1 MKPVFWAFSIYQ
13 YEQQATVRPDLPT
26 APYIIPKMSFIA
38 ISNFSLKG
46 ESLEE
51 IFDEGAGDSKSLL
64 KVKSYNHF
72 SLNHQTYGTV
82 QVNDQFSCLKL
93 SLVDVW
99 VRRHENS
106 NSILPCADAR
116 LRLQSNAAH
125 LSLFL
130 NWHRHICIFLPLAAV
145 GPSIRPWPSWI
156 WPHRLGYKRLCY
168 RVGQQQPRL
177 PICRLAAAD
186 TL

>member
-1 MKPVFWAFSIYQ
+1 MWFSPLWDKQIIIENFWDMLKSFLFVRLRFQDMKPVFWAFSIYQ

-51 IFDEGAGDSKSLL
+51 IFDEAGDSKSLL

-82 QVNDQFSCLKL
+82 QTASEWPVFLLETLTSWCLSEEAWKFQQHL
-93 SLVDVW
+93 
-99 VRRHENS
+99 
-106 NSILPCADAR
+106 A
-116 LRLQSNAAH
+116 LR
-125 LSLFL
+125 
-130 NWHRHICIFLPLAAV
+130 WC
-145 GPSIRPWPSWI
+145 
-156 WPHRLGYKRLCY
+156 
-168 RVGQQQPRL
+168 
-177 PICRLAAAD
+177 
-186 TL
+186 

>member
-1 MKPVFWAFSIYQ
+1 MWFSPLWDKQIIIENFWDMLKSFLFVRLRFQDMKPVFWAFSIYQ

-51 IFDEGAGDSKSLL
+51 IFDEAGDSKSLL

-130 NWHRHICIFLPLAAV
+130 NWHRHICIF
-145 GPSIRPWPSWI
+145 
-156 WPHRLGYKRLCY
+156 C
-168 RVGQQQPRL
+168 
-177 PICRLAAAD
+177 
-186 TL
+186 